1 MCMLR
6 RKAVRGWDIGPS
18 KASRPRLKTLFN
30 YFF

>member
-6 RKAVRGWDIGPS
+6 RKAGRGWDMGPS
-18 KASRPRLKTLFN
+18 KAPRRGLKTLFN